1 MTKKDPVIFYTVG
14 IVNMLSS
21 GKDIESEN
29 DGLILLYRN
38 PKQLEFTWQLDDKQ
52 ERPDANHE
60 WLSHPAQVVD
70 GLNMQ
75 TSDDFYAFIMFYLD
89 SDKAQK
95 AIAQYQ
101 LPTKLKKRFYIFTNK
116 EIANQQRNELQQ
128 KQEQSFM
135 TQIPMKVKPYV
146 PKFRV
151 VVVDLQRVLAEIG
164 RKSVMPE
171 LIRDPEIKRR
181 FFQNAAQ
188 FKDQQNAT

>member
-1 MTKKDPVIFYTVG
+1 MTKKDPVIFYTIG

-29 DGLILLYRN
+29 DGLILLHRN
-38 PKQLEFTWQLDDKQ
+38 PHQLEYTWQIDEKQ
-52 ERPDANHE
+52 DRPDANHE
-60 WLSHPAQVVD
+60 WLMHPAQVVD
-70 GLNMQ
+70 GDNMQ
-75 TSDDFYAFIMFYLD
+75 TSDDFYAFLLSYLD
-89 SDKAQK
+89 SEKAQK

-101 LPTKLKKRFYIFTNK
+101 LPTKLKKHFYISTNK

-135 TQIPMKVKPYV
+135 TEIPMKVKPYV

-151 VVVDLQRVLAEIG
+151 VAVDLQRVLAEIG

-188 FKDQQNAT
+188 FTDQQDET

>member
-1 MTKKDPVIFYTVG
+1 MTKKDPVIFYTIG

-29 DGLILLYRN
+29 DGLILLHRN
-38 PKQLEFTWQLDDKQ
+38 PHQLEYTWQINDKQ
-52 ERPDANHE
+52 DRPDPNHE
-60 WLSHPAQVVD
+60 WHMHPVQVVD
-70 GLNMQ
+70 GDNMQ
-75 TSDDFYAFIMFYLD
+75 TSDDFYAFLLSYLD

-101 LPTKLKKRFYIFTNK
+101 LPTKLKKHFYISTNK

-135 TQIPMKVKPYV
+135 TEIPMKVKPYV

-151 VVVDLQRVLAEIG
+151 VAVDLQRVLAEIG

-188 FKDQQNAT
+188 FTDQQDET